1 MFTRPNIAGFLQ
13 GLFVL
18 PLCALFGGL
27 IALLFRWHGIAA
39 LASAALCA
47 LFPLAGA
54 LKTRQWA
61 LLSGLCAGLV
71 AAISLFVVLAPARAQ
86 ASPTP
91 PRPLTGF
98 VVCVDPGHQSETS
111 YGTESRD
118 HKLTELHVN
127 WVVAETLQRL
137 LQGAG
142 ATVVMTKQRESQIV
156 TNRKRAEIANAAH
169 AGLFLRLHCD
179 SGEQSGLATYYPDRQ
194 GTRFGVT
201 GPSPAIMAA
210 SHRAAEIFQP
220 AVIAALHGALQ
231 DAGIKG
237 DSQTGVGGRQGA
249 LTGSIFSQ
257 VPALTVEMCVLT
269 NAHDYKFIRTP
280 AGQEQMA
287 QALLAGVEAYAEDR
301 PHPVAS
307 RPPSPSQGEGRRI
320 RSNAEGIGTRRG
332 KISFG
337 PGAVSALTRKQKL

>member
-39 LASAALCA
+39 FASAALCA

-61 LLSGLCAGLV
+61 LLSGLCAGLL
-71 AAISLFVVLAPARAQ
+71 AAVSLFAVLAPARAQ
-86 ASPTP
+86 TSADVH
-91 PRPLTGF
+91 PLAGF
-98 VVCVDPGHQSETS
+98 VVCVDPGHSSETS
-111 YGTESRD
+111 RGTESRD

-127 WVVAETLQRL
+127 WVVAQTLQRL

-142 ATVVMTKQRESQIV
+142 ATVVMTKQRESQVV

-169 AGLFLRLHCD
+169 ARLFLRLHCD

-201 GPSPAIMAA
+201 GPSPSVMVA
-210 SHRAAEIFQP
+210 SRHAAEIFQP
-220 AVIAALHGALQ
+220 AVIQVLGGSLK
-231 DAGIKG
+231 DSGIKG
-237 DSQTGVGGRQGA
+237 DSQTGVGSRQGA
-249 LTGSIFSQ
+249 LTGSIFSH

-269 NAHDYKFIRTP
+269 NTHDYKFIRTP

-287 QALLAGVEAYAEDR
+287 QALLAGVEACAE
-301 PHPVAS
+301 S
-307 RPPSPSQGEGRRI
+307 
-320 RSNAEGIGTRRG
+320 
-332 KISFG
+332 
-337 PGAVSALTRKQKL
+337 QKL